1 MWRSCKASWQAWRYA
16 LLLSCLGL
24 PILATLLVSTVTPM
38 FFPRYLI
45 VCLPPLILLAAA
57 GFSQINQR
65 WLLALGLTVAV
76 ALALRG
82 DYYYYTSATLKE
94 DFREATRHV
103 LTRAQ
108 PGDAVLFIAGYVRA
122 PFEYY
127 RSRLPR
133 TAAGE
138 GIVILPE
145 DVSYGR
151 KDLPQPYDRIW
162 LFLSHDQYFP
172 TVERSIVASLAPA
185 SRAMRDTWLYAMS

>member
-1 MWRSCKASWQAWRYA
+1 M
-16 LLLSCLGL
+16 
-24 PILATLLVSTVTPM
+24 
-38 FFPRYLI
+38 
-45 VCLPPLILLAAA
+45 
-57 GFSQINQR
+57 
-65 WLLALGLTVAV
+65 LALGLTVVV

-82 DYYYYTSATLKE
+82 NYYYYTSATLKE
-94 DFREATRHV
+94 DYREATRHV
-103 LTRAQ
+103 LIRAQ

-127 RSRLPR
+127 RSRLPH

-172 TVERSIVASLAPA
+172 TVERSIVASLAA
-185 SRAMRDTWLYAMS
+185 RYHAMEERAFYGVRVRLYSARLQEGRTVTVERAGAATAGNR